1 MRAITAFDTRDGL
14 MAAASRRVSEALVLG
29 IQARGSAC
37 AALSGGQTPEPAYRR
52 LAHESVDWTRV
63 TFALVDERFVQVD
76 HPFSNE
82 GMLRRSLR
90 GAIGSGAALSPMFS
104 PERTLEEA
112 ADLADAAY
120 GALHF
125 DVALLGM
132 GADGHT
138 ASWFPGASGL
148 AAAMDPASPRSVV
161 AVRAPQAAGASER
174 LTLTLA
180 AIARA
185 DRVLLVITGEEKRSL
200 LERAVDEPV
209 TALFNSLPRPLE
221 VLWAP

>member
-14 MAAASRRVSEALVLG
+14 MAAAARRVSEALVSG
-29 IQARGSAC
+29 VQARGSAC
-37 AALSGGQTPEPAYRR
+37 AALSGGLTPEPAYRL
-52 LAHESVDWTRV
+52 LAAEAVDWPRV
-63 TFALVDERFVQVD
+63 TFALVDERFVPPD

-82 GMLRRSLR
+82 GMLRRSLGRAIGR
-90 GAIGSGAALSPMFS
+90 GAAVAPMFA
-104 PERTLEEA
+104 PERRLEEA

-120 GALHF
+120 APLHF
-125 DVALLGM
+125 DIALLGM

-138 ASWFPGASGL
+138 ASWFPRASGL
-148 AAAMDPASPRSVV
+148 ADAIDPTSSRTVV
-161 AVRAPQAAGASER
+161 AVRAVQAAGASER

-180 AIARA
+180 AISRA
-185 DRVLLVITGEEKRSL
+185 DRVLLVITGDEKRSL

-209 TALFNSLPRPLE
+209 AALFNWLPRPPE